1 MKYPAPKNLDDV
13 IVAVRGRKVIL
24 DSDLARIYGLPTFR
38 FNEAVKR
45 NPTRFPSDF
54 MFRLSRVEWKR
65 LQALRS
71 QIAILKPGRGKHR
84 KHLPYAFT
92 EHGAV
97 MAANILNSPKAV
109 QMSVFVVRAFLKM
122 RTMFGRDRDLGR
134 KLAALEEELRRR
146 LNIHESAIVGVLQ
159 RIMKILDP
167 PPPPPEPP
175 RPQIGFHAA
184 VKGDRKV
191 PCPRRGRTS
200 VGILNRSTARRS
212 TTGANPLS

>member
-1 MKYPAPKNLDDV
+1 MTSLVTTFPQCRNLV
-13 IVAVRGRKVIL
+13 L
-24 DSDLARIYGLPTFR
+24 TPTPQPHPF
-38 FNEAVKR
+38 
-45 NPTRFPSDF
+45 TRFPSDF
-54 MFRLSRVEWKR
+54 MFRLSRAEWKR
-65 LQALRS
+65 LQGLRS
-71 QIAILKPGRGKHR
+71 QIAILKPGRGQHR

-122 RTMFGRDRDLGR
+122 RSMFGKDQDLDR
-134 KLAALEEELRRR
+134 KLAQLEDELRAR

-184 VKGDRKV
+184 VTADRKAFNAKALTKV
-191 PCPRRGRTS
+191 S
-200 VGILNRSTARRS
+200 DL
-212 TTGANPLS
+212 